1 MTNRQRDALLRSA
14 MADLRK
20 TTKGYTFAPNGVHWR
35 RAFAKLDRLQA
46 DLGRP
51 PVPNLG
57 PIVAGGVPLL
67 DQDCTHLTSGLGWP
81 ALDDGFKIGRAVV
94 APEACVVTDNTSSAQ
109 GGDAF
114 YVRGASGIDYWVAH
128 ITTVPALGA
137 RFAKGAT
144 MTRISADHP
153 RPHVHVGIDARALIG
168 KHLESHT
175 NYTHGAPTIGAQL
188 TKALEA

>member
-1 MTNRQRDALLRSA
+1 MTNKQRDALLRSA

-20 TTKGYTFAPNGVHWR
+20 TTKGYTVAPNGTHWR
-35 RAFAKLDRLQA
+35 RAFGKLDRLQA
-46 DLGRP
+46 DLGRA

-57 PIVAGGVPLL
+57 PIVAGGTPLL
-67 DQDCTHLTSGLGWP
+67 LQDCTHLTSGLQWP
-81 ALDDGFKIGRAVV
+81 ALDDGFAVGRAVV
-94 APEACVVTDNTSSAQ
+94 APEACVVYDNTSSAQ

-137 RFAKGAT
+137 KFAKGAT

-153 RPHVHVGIDARALIG
+153 RPHVHLGIDARPLIG
-168 KHLESHT
+168 KHLVAHT
-175 NYTHGAPTIGAQL
+175 NYTHGAPKIGVQL
-188 TKALEA
+188 TRALEA